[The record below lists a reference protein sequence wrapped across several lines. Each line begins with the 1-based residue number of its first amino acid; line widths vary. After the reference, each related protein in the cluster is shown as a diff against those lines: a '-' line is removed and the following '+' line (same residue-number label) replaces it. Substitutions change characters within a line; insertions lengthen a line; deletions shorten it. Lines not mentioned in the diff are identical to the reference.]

1 MFKLVFKR
9 YRSSTFFEKL
19 LLFVGIA
26 IGIIGFWLINTV
38 YFEEPIL
45 SWQFIVSVFLW
56 LILIF
61 IVILTDSNE
70 SIKEE
75 LGLIMKEHI
84 EETRILKKIMIEHVK
99 ETKILKNEVILLNKV
114 LTKNKKK

>member
-1 MFKLVFKR
+1 MFKLIFKR

-38 YFEEPIL
+38 YLEEPIL

-56 LILIF
+56 LMLIF

-75 LGLIMKEHI
+75 LGLIMKEH
-84 EETRILKKIMIEHVK
+84 VK
-99 ETKILKNEVILLNKV
+99 ETKLLKNELILLNKV
-114 LTKNKKK
+114 LTKNRKK